1 MKERI
6 IRTKSGSYIMK
17 EGEATF
23 ENLWIGDISLLEF
36 IVKDSQ
42 GRLLGMVCESSREF
56 CYFALLKNPNL
67 PSELRQKFNGYYSA
81 LVNRTKHR
89 NLYK

>member
-1 MKERI
+1 MKDRI
-6 IRTKSGSYIMK
+6 IKTRNGSYIIK
-17 EGEATF
+17 EREATF

-42 GRLLGMVCESSREF
+42 GRLLGRVYESSREF

-67 PSELRQKFNGYYSA
+67 PYGLRQKFNDYYSA
-81 LVNRTKHR
+81 LINRVKHR